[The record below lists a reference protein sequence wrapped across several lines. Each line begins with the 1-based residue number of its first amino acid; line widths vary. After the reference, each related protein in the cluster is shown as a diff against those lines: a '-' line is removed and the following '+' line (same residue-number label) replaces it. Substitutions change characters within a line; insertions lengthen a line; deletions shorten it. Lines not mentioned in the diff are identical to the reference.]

1 MSRPRLFGCAV
12 LAVLAVVLGCAASAV
27 ALAPT
32 TRTASAPAPAP
43 VPASAAR
50 LAPAPA
56 PASGLAPAPGPAS
69 GLAAVQVPAPATG
82 SATAWPRAAEFTDA
96 DGPACAPAA
105 PGHGGTPAVPTR
117 TAGEQ
122 HAQVPPVRAAP
133 EDAGPAAAVTVRT
146 PVRGPDR
153 PAPDRLRLCV
163 MRV

>member
-12 LAVLAVVLGCAASAV
+12 LAVLAVLLGCAASAV

-32 TRTASAPAPAP
+32 PRTVTALALAP
-43 VPASAAR
+43 VPASG
-50 LAPAPA
+50 PAPA
-56 PASGLAPAPGPAS
+56 P
-69 GLAAVQVPAPATG
+69 AAVQVPAPATG

-117 TAGEQ
+117 AAGEQ

>member
-12 LAVLAVVLGCAASAV
+12 LAVLAVLLGCTSPAV

-32 TRTASAPAPAP
+32 ARTAPAP
-43 VPASAAR
+43 VPA
-50 LAPAPA
+50 
-56 PASGLAPAPGPAS
+56 
-69 GLAAVQVPAPATG
+69 AVSVPAPDTG
-82 SATAWPRAAEFTDA
+82 SAVVWPRAAVYTDS

-117 TAGEQ
+117 AAGEQ
-122 HAQVPPVRAAP
+122 HAQVPAARAAP
-133 EDAGPAAAVTVRT
+133 EAAGPAAAVPVRT

-153 PAPDRLRLCV
+153 PAPDRLELCV